1 MTRVTVADE
10 ELCERLRVMN
20 KWALL
25 SSSRGSDC
33 CGLAGRRDGAS
44 AVLMGGSADT
54 LAVVGM
60 LGVDETGAKAL
71 VCDTTGL
78 VLS

>member
-1 MTRVTVADE
+1 
-10 ELCERLRVMN
+10 
-20 KWALL
+20 
-25 SSSRGSDC
+25 
-33 CGLAGRRDGAS
+33 
-44 AVLMGGSADT
+44 MGGSADT

>member
-20 KWALL
+20 KWAPF
-25 SSSRGSDC
+25 SGSRGSDC
-33 CGLAGRRDGAS
+33 CGLAGDGAS